1 MMNNDERLTFAL
13 PRFQTSKKVSV
24 WVKPLKKVQKCDEK
38 MLSILITIILL
49 FLPQQEEK
57 EKIIRKF
64 KKKELRITL

>member
-38 MLSILITIILL
+38 MLSILITIIS
-49 FLPQQEEK
+49 PPTR
-57 EKIIRKF
+57 RKG
-64 KKKELRITL
+64 ENNTQI